1 MTMTKIH
8 LELEQL
14 LHLEHEPA
22 HPIHDLSS
30 FVQGVQVLMPLIN
43 GLPNITFF
51 IKDLQARYVLANVN
65 LAVRSGLNCVDDL
78 LGKTAAE
85 VFSSEIGMAFTQ
97 QDQLVM
103 SGQPLSQHLEL
114 HLYQS
119 GLLGWCMATKIPLK
133 NRQGEVLGMAGMAV
147 DLQEDR
153 LNRPNINSKLSKVE
167 QYISEKFDTPIQI
180 TELANIAGLSVS
192 QLNRQFQNIFH
203 LTPSQLIQKKRL
215 DCAIE
220 LLAQDISVTE
230 VSVRCGYADH
240 SAFGRKFKEL
250 TSVSPRQFKQQL
262 LKFKQG

>member
-1 MTMTKIH
+1 MYTSVDTLIVGIPTIRPHNLSVTTMQVQTLVLVKITT
-8 LELEQL
+8 E
-14 LHLEHEPA
+14 
-22 HPIHDLSS
+22 D
-30 FVQGVQVLMPLIN
+30 
-43 GLPNITFF
+43 GLVGWGEATTIG
-51 IKDLQARYVLANVN
+51 
-65 LAVRSGLNCVDDL
+65 GLNY
-78 LGKTAAE
+78 AAE
-85 VFSSEIGMAFTQ
+85 SPESVKANIEHYFAPALDVQNHRHGCR
-97 QDQLVM
+97 
-103 SGQPLSQHLEL
+103 LSRRARRR
-114 HLYQS
+114 
-119 GLLGWCMATKIPLK
+119 G
-133 NRQGEVLGMAGMAV
+133 QGEVLGMAGMAV

-180 TELANIAGLSVS
+180 AELANIAGLSVS

-240 SAFGRKFKEL
+240 SAFGLKFKEL

-262 LKFKQG
+262 LKLKQE

>member
-1 MTMTKIH
+1 MTKIH

-85 VFSSEIGMAFTQ
+85 VFSSEIGMAFIQ

-103 SGQPLSQHLEL
+103 CGQPLSQHLEL

-119 GLLGWCMATKIPLK
+119 GLLDLTRCFGEGSSVWVYKCMGICL
-133 NRQGEVLGMAGMAV
+133 VV
-147 DLQEDR
+147 
-153 LNRPNINSKLSKVE
+153 
-167 QYISEKFDTPIQI
+167 
-180 TELANIAGLSVS
+180 
-192 QLNRQFQNIFH
+192 
-203 LTPSQLIQKKRL
+203 
-215 DCAIE
+215 
-220 LLAQDISVTE
+220 
-230 VSVRCGYADH
+230 
-240 SAFGRKFKEL
+240 
-250 TSVSPRQFKQQL
+250 
-262 LKFKQG
+262 